1 MIRGKDGRLYER
13 VWTAQGWQLKPIG
26 DVNWHPPCKCGLTV
40 KPPNRAVQTLNGAIL
55 KCKECEKVDPEAIKA
70 VMQSMEKR
78 YLIIDEILFVATTKF
93 GITASLRTLRD
104 ALRHLW
110 NNGQVKYQKNRFGQD
125 CFALI

>member
-1 MIRGKDGRLYER
+1 MIRKADGHLYELI
-13 VWTAQGWQLKPIG
+13 WTVHGWQEHRIG
-26 DVNWHPPCKCGLTV
+26 TDWYPPCKCGIKV
-40 KPPNRAVQTLNGAIL
+40 KPPNRAVKTLNGAVL
-55 KCKECEKVDPEAIKA
+55 QCQECEKVDPEAIKA

-78 YLIIDEILFVATTKF
+78 YLIIDEILFVATAKF
-93 GITASLRTLRD
+93 SITASHRTLRE